1 MKIAR
6 VTGTVTATAKDSKLS
21 GLSLLVTDIEDG
33 KGAVLER
40 AVVAADTCAAGPG
53 DLVLLV
59 TGSAARIPSKVSGV
73 PVDATIIAII
83 DHIDVRDHSASNI
96 APNRRKT

>member
-6 VTGTVTATAKDSKLS
+6 VTGTVTATAKDGKLS

-33 KGAVLER
+33 KGTVLER
-40 AVVAADTCAAGPG
+40 AVVAADTCAAGSG

-59 TGSAARIPSKVSGV
+59 TGSAARMPSKVNGT
-73 PVDATIIAII
+73 PVDATIVAII
-83 DHIDVRDHSASNI
+83 DHIDVADGSARNI
-96 APNRRKT
+96 ARNGRKS